1 MNERPVRSWLSPVSP
16 NPVSLEWPAST
27 AHHIYCLPND
37 STLDYTES
45 TGWEEG
51 IQLGE
56 GKGTELSDIS
66 HDSLEVSMSMPQ
78 FSKPE
83 AGGRATSLP
92 CTPFWLLHVFIGVLS
107 ELCSLHFE
115 KEEF

>member
-1 MNERPVRSWLSPVSP
+1 MSAQSGHGSPLSPP
-16 NPVSLEWPAST
+16 TPYLWNGWPAPPVTST
-27 AHHIYCLPND
+27 AFPM
-37 STLDYTES
+37 TVRWTES

-51 IQLGE
+51 IRLGE
-56 GKGTELSDIS
+56 GKGTEHSDIS
-66 HDSLEVSMSMPQ
+66 HDSLEVCMSMPQ

-107 ELCSLHFE
+107 EVCSLHFE